1 MKIGMLV
8 DRVAA
13 EEKLLIKEIES
24 RDVTLDLIDV
34 RKMTLRLDDSKRW
47 EEFDVIFDR
56 SVSFSKALATLQ
68 ILNGWGIP
76 TVNLARVAEVCGSK
90 LTTSIELERNEIPTP
105 KVSVAY
111 SPDAALQ
118 AIEEMGYPVV
128 MKPAIGSWGRL
139 LSKINDRDSAET
151 VLEHKSSLGNY
162 THSIFYIQQFVEKAN
177 GKDVRSFVVD
187 GETICA
193 IDRQSEHWITN
204 TARGASTAN
213 CPVTDQIDELST
225 RAAAALGG
233 GMLAIDLFE
242 DRQGNW
248 MVNEVNHSMEF
259 RNSIEPTGV
268 DIPAKMVGFRIES
281 WQPEFSQLIY
291 ALKTRG
297 NL

>member
-24 RDVTLDLIDV
+24 RDVELELIDV
-34 RKMTLRLDDSKRW
+34 RKMILRLDDPEPWQKY
-47 EEFDVIFDR
+47 DVIFDR

-90 LTTSIELERNEIPTP
+90 LTTSIELERNGIATP

-111 SPDAALQ
+111 SADSALQ

-128 MKPAIGSWGRL
+128 MKPAVGSWGRL
-139 LSKINDRDSAET
+139 LSKINDRDAAET

-162 THSIFYIQQFVEKAN
+162 THSIFYIQQFIEKAQ

-193 IDRQSEHWITN
+193 IDRQSQHWITN
-204 TARGASTAN
+204 TARGATTAN
-213 CPVTDQIDELST
+213 CTVSDEIDDLSK
-225 RAAAALGG
+225 RAAEALGG

-242 DRQGNW
+242 DKQGNW

-268 DIPAKMVGFRIES
+268 DIPAKMINFVMKAGS
-281 WQPEFSQLIY
+281 HSLVS
-291 ALKTRG
+291 
-297 NL
+297 

>member
-24 RDVTLDLIDV
+24 RDVELELIDV
-34 RKMTLRLDDSKRW
+34 RKMKLRLDDSDPWRQY
-47 EEFDVIFDR
+47 DVIFDR

-90 LTTSIELERNEIPTP
+90 LTTSIELERNGIATP

-111 SPDAALQ
+111 SADSALQ
-118 AIEEMGYPVV
+118 AIEDMGYPVV
-128 MKPAIGSWGRL
+128 MKPAVGSWGRL
-139 LSKINDRDSAET
+139 LSKINDRDAAET

-162 THSIFYIQQFVEKAN
+162 THSIFYIQQFVEKAQ

-193 IDRQSEHWITN
+193 IDRQSSHWITN
-204 TARGASTAN
+204 TARGATTAN
-213 CPVTDQIDELST
+213 CPVSEEIDDLSK
-225 RAAAALGG
+225 RAAEALGG

-242 DRQGNW
+242 DTQGTW

-268 DIPAKMVGFRIES
+268 NIPAKMVDFVIKVG
-281 WQPEFSQLIY
+281 SQSLVS
-291 ALKTRG
+291 
-297 NL
+297 